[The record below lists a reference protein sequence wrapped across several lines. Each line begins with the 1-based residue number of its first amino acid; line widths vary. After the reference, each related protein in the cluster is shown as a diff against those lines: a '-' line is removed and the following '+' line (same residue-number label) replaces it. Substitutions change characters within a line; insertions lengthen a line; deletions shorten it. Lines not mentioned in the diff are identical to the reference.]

1 MKLKNYQNEA
11 LNRVSHYFSACLQSD
26 AKTAFSQIQPEYSYR
41 FQVNTV
47 ICVMCLMFVYEF
59 QLVAVKRC

>member
-26 AKTAFSQIQPEYSYR
+26 AKTAFSQIQPEYSYKIPSEHSNLR
-41 FQVNTV
+41 DAPY
-47 ICVMCLMFVYEF
+47 L
-59 QLVAVKRC
+59 

>member
-26 AKTAFSQIQPEYSYR
+26 AKPHLAKFNLNIVTRS
-41 FQVNTV
+41 QVNTV